1 MRALDYF
8 GFNLVFDDDD
18 GKGAMGRYP
27 AMPYPDLATLTPE
40 HRLNQTIVADRKG
53 VVPSAGGETTNVGV
67 TAL

>member
-1 MRALDYF
+1 
-8 GFNLVFDDDD
+8 
-18 GKGAMGRYP
+18 
-27 AMPYPDLATLTPE
+27 MPYPDLATLTPE